1 MTLGLRDSVLAH
13 QSMHWHSCCDFQS
26 LFVVTVVF
34 RASHSAAAVENG
46 SVSVIFAIVEQLW
59 SKPSSIYQAVT
70 LLFKQ
75 KASFYL
81 FSFVLVNISRLL
93 ASSVPHLAYVSQR
106 EHRAFTIMLFLGSR
120 GSCYSASLS
129 LSYLLLSIFSCVFIM
144 CLHVPWCTCGGQ
156 RTVCSN
162 WFFPFTTWGPIKI
175 RSFRLTG
182 KHLYQLS
189 LVYLLTL
196 LYPGSLIILCRNN
209 REMYKYIL

>member
-1 MTLGLRDSVLAH
+1 MCLPTKACIDTLLLWFSV
-13 QSMHWHSCCDFQS
+13 S
-26 LFVVTVVF
+26 LVVTVVF

-46 SVSVIFAIVEQLW
+46 SVSVIFAIVEQLR
-59 SKPSSIYQAVT
+59 SKPSIYQAVT

-81 FSFVLVNISRLL
+81 FLSVLVHISRLWLPWLHIWHTL
-93 ASSVPHLAYVSQR
+93 AKESTGHSLACCSLDPEVPTILPLS
-106 EHRAFTIMLFLGSR
+106 AFHISLYLFFHVYLSCACMCR
-120 GSCYSASLS
+120 GVL
-129 LSYLLLSIFSCVFIM
+129 
-144 CLHVPWCTCGGQ
+144 WCTCGDQ

-162 WFFPFTTWGPIKI
+162 WFFPFTTWGPIKL

-182 KHLYQLS
+182 EHLYQLS